1 MTETIVVPQKGKTHE
16 SCSLRDALSSVC
28 TMVTLASRA
37 KTTLDER
44 IEFSGAA
51 LLGRRVWRALNKD
64 GARGDAERQL

>member
-1 MTETIVVPQKGKTHE
+1 
-16 SCSLRDALSSVC
+16 
-28 TMVTLASRA
+28 MVTLASRA

-44 IEFSGAA
+44 IEFSEAA